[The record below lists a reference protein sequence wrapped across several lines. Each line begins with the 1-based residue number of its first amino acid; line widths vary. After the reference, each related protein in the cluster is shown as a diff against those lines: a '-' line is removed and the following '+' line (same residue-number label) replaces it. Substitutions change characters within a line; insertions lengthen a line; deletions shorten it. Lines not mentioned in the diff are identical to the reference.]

1 MRGKLTRRQI
11 DRIEN
16 ILIAVLACTAIFLA
30 GETNLFQAFAGQGGG
45 QDSTA
50 AYSGMQTTEIPD
62 TAPVA
67 LMVQNDLGRWGARYD
82 QDRVDQLYQSGL
94 KDLLVH
100 SLDRMER
107 PKSSRLEDWQQAV
120 TQEDAWVCYDF
131 QYSIPFVSAAGQ
143 QGEGRIFLVT
153 LRGGQAESLY
163 VFDPDTEEYWV
174 SKIGTAGL
182 AMPAA
187 AQELAPNEAMF
198 AFEHQELAQSL
209 PGHMMV
215 LSEAPAC
222 LVYSVSNPLE
232 GLDQAGLESLLE
244 TAGFNLQA
252 VSIYESADSTVVR
265 EGADTL
271 RIQQDGTVIYHG
283 SESGEARYQARSSWE
298 GDLRAQA
305 EGLLDQLVGQSSGT
319 AWFFCQGAEEQA
331 DGRVVLTYCYQLD
344 GACVSLKENGWAA
357 QFIFQGED
365 LLSFELTFRCYEAT
379 ETPCAVPPERQAAA
393 AAEAQGSGGKE
404 LQLCQRDDGS
414 GQTRALW
421 TARETR

>member
-30 GETNLFQAFAGQGGG
+30 GETNIFQAFAGQGAG
-45 QDSTA
+45 QDSSA
-50 AYSGMQTTEIPD
+50 SYSGIQTTEIPD

-67 LMVQNDLGRWGARYD
+67 LMVQNDLGRWGVRYD
-82 QDRVDQLYQSGL
+82 QDQVDQLYRTGL

-107 PKSSRLEDWQQAV
+107 PRSSSQEAWQQAV

-131 QYSIPFVSAAGQ
+131 QHSIPYVSAAGP
-143 QGEGRIFLVT
+143 QGDGRIFLVT

-163 VFDPDTEEYWV
+163 AFDPDTEEYWV

-198 AFEHQELAQSL
+198 AFEHQELAEAL

-215 LSEAPAC
+215 LPEAPAC
-222 LVYSVSNPLE
+222 LVYNAENPLE

-283 SESGEARYQARSSWE
+283 SESGEARYRARSSWE

-305 EGLLDQLVGQSSGT
+305 EELLDRLVGQG
-319 AWFFCQGAEEQA
+319 AGEARFFCQGAEEET
-331 DGRVVLTYCYQLD
+331 DGRVVLTYCYQLN
-344 GACVSLKENGWAA
+344 GVSVSLNEKGGAA
-357 QFIFQGED
+357 RFAFRGED
-365 LLSFELTFRCYEAT
+365 LLSFELTFRHYEVT
-379 ETPCAVPPERQAAA
+379 EASCAVPPERQAAA
-393 AAEAQGSGGKE
+393 AAEAQGHGGKE
-404 LQLCQRDDGS
+404 LQLYHRDDGT